1 MARGANG
8 TVVPLGRA
16 QPDYR
21 QAACAQVAAARAKLG
36 LNLAGFAGWLAGAVG
51 WNVMPAT
58 AGRWETGAVPPGDV
72 LFACVAVVQ
81 DTPAGGQA
89 ATLLPGPGEA
99 GDPTGAVLPYADRG
113 LITRRQWNGII
124 TGARDHLWLYGMA
137 EFGYAT
143 DADVPGILTDAAGG
157 GCAVRIL
164 LLHPGWEGMG
174 AIDADEGSPPGTLA
188 ARIRRCSPP
197 GSPLCGRRGC
207 RSVRTGS
214 RRPCS
219 IVRGDDRMLITP
231 YLRYATGSNSPTF
244 ELTRGSA
251 ARMFSRYERH
261 FTRAWNE
268 SEDWT

>member
-81 DTPAGGQA
+81 DRPRAGPA
-89 ATLLPGPGEA
+89 ATSAGPGEA

-113 LITRRQWNGII
+113 LVAGRQWNGII

-157 GCAVRIL
+157 GCAVGIL

-174 AIDADEGSPPGTLA
+174 AIDADEGSPPPA
-188 ARIRRCSPP
+188 PSPRK
-197 GSPLCGRRGC
+197 SGRRA
-207 RSVRTGS
+207 
-214 RRPCS
+214 RPVHRCAGGGGAGPC
-219 IVRGDDRMLITP
+219 VPGRANRVYRPRG
-231 YLRYATGSNSPTF
+231 
-244 ELTRGSA
+244 
-251 ARMFSRYERH
+251 
-261 FTRAWNE
+261 
-268 SEDWT
+268 